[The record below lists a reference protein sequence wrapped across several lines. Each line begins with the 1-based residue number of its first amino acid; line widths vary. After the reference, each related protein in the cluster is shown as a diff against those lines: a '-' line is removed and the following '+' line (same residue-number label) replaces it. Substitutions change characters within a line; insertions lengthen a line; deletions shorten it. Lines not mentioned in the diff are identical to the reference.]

1 MDTITV
7 RPGDELAGGKTLV
20 RRVKEEY
27 RKKTSLQE
35 FLESINTRLPEINM
49 VEIMKNLPKFV
60 DTLEPLERNTFLH
73 YYIKGE
79 SIWEIAWME
88 FPEQYTKND
97 NRKYCQVISYTIKDV
112 NKKFI
117 SWVKSL

>member
-7 RPGDELAGGKTLV
+7 RPGDEFDGGKTLV
-20 RRVKEEY
+20 TKIKEEY
-27 RKKTSLQE
+27 RKTTSLQE
-35 FLESINTRLPEINM
+35 FWESINTRLPEIKM

-60 DTLEPLERNTFLH
+60 DTLEPLERNVFLH

-97 NRKYCQVISYTIKDV
+97 NRKYCQVISYTIKDA